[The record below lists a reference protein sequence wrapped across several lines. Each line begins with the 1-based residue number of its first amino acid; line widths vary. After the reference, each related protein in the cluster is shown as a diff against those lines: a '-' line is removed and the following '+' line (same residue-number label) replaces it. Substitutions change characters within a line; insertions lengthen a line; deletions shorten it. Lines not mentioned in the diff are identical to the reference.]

1 MHSCMLKPACLLRST
16 SSTEATENSIFTKVS
31 ELVLLLLRG
40 QQDAGPGVMIP
51 GMMTTS
57 KLIGGEPIVGVGVER
72 HKVLGA
78 DEMRAALVHG
88 RAQEF
93 GLLKSAVVVHV

>member
-1 MHSCMLKPACLLRST
+1 MHICWNLFTST
-16 SSTEATENSIFTKVS
+16 NTEATRKWYFKRTS

-51 GMMTTS
+51 GMMITS

-88 RAQEF
+88 RAQEL

>member
-1 MHSCMLKPACLLRST
+1 
-16 SSTEATENSIFTKVS
+16 
-31 ELVLLLLRG
+31 
-40 QQDAGPGVMIP
+40 MIP
-51 GMMTTS
+51 GMMITS

-88 RAQEF
+88 RAQEL